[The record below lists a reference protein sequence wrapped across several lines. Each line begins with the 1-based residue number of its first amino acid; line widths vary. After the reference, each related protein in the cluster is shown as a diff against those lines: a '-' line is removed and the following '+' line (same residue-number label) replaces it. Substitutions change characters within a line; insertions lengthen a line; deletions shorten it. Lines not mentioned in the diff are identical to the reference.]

1 MWTNYLKVALRN
13 LFRYKGFSL
22 INIFGLAIGVACCIL
37 MFLFVQHELSYDRY
51 HENSSRI
58 FRVIRDVDGFKTA
71 PTAFALAPALNQDFP
86 DIKAVRV
93 RRDRQPALLRQGE
106 KQFLEDRNIVKVVV
120 LFKGREMA
128 HGDLGFAKMDEFFKL
143 LEDVAVIEQK
153 PKRQGYQMT
162 MIINPIK

>member
-106 KQFLEDRNIVKVVV
+106 KQFLEDRLFWVDAATLRIFSFPQLSGDPQTALREAYTAV
-120 LFKGREMA
+120 LTRATAEKYFG
-128 HGDLGFAKMDEFFKL
+128 
-143 LEDVAVIEQK
+143 
-153 PKRQGYQMT
+153 
-162 MIINPIK
+162 